1 MGSSGSS
8 GGAGG
13 VGDPTMGGDM
23 TGTASNAQIAAG
35 SVGTAEIATD
45 GVNSA
50 EIATNAV
57 QANEIEANA
66 VGASEIAAGALTAAD
81 AAADLATQAELD
93 VVATTISDNAQTGTS
108 YTLVLGDAGLQ
119 VSMNNASANTVT
131 VPPNSS
137 VAFPVNTVV
146 QVYQYGAGL
155 TTIVAG
161 AGVTIRAFG
170 GFLASG
176 GRYAVLSLRKRATDE
191 WELSG
196 LTASA

>member
-1 MGSSGSS
+1 MGSSGGS

-13 VGDPTMGGDM
+13 VGDPSMGGDM
-23 TGTASNAQIAAG
+23 TGTASNAQIASGA
-35 SVGTAEIATD
+35 VGQTEIATD
-45 GVNSA
+45 GVAAA
-50 EIATNAV
+50 EIAAS
-57 QANEIEANA
+57 A
-66 VGASEIAAGALTAAD
+66 VGTSEINDGTVAAADIATGALTAAD

-93 VVATTISDNAQTGTS
+93 TVATTITDNAQTGTS
-108 YTLVLGDAGLQ
+108 YTLVIGDAGLQ

-137 VAFPVNTVV
+137 VAFPVGTIV
-146 QVYQYGAGL
+146 QVYQYGAGT

-161 AGVTIRAFG
+161 SGVTIRAFG

-176 GRYAVLSLRKRATDE
+176 GRYALLSLRKRATDE